1 MIGKFS
7 LTGNQSKSS
16 PQSAKSTNSSV
27 DSNNSIPK
35 KDHATKSLFGNS
47 KVNLTG
53 ASMSNLSLNFS
64 NMAKKVGEGFS
75 QIPGNMTGTNA
86 VGGGGSNSSHPDS
99 TASIHEKRPL
109 EDKVRKE
116 QINAVM
122 SILEDVNL
130 QCSLNQSG
138 LIIAYTG
145 KNMSP
150 IIHPGIK
157 FTWFRMK
164 HSYGM
169 DENDAVVEQIE
180 ETNKSWYSPSID
192 DIGAMICVQCEDN
205 YDQGLSKYLEVRFR
219 LLFLSFSLSFFLSF
233 FLFFLS
239 SFFLSSLVL
248 VWTN

>member
-16 PQSAKSTNSSV
+16 PQSAKSTTSSV
-27 DSNNSIPK
+27 DSNNANPK
-35 KDHATKSLFGNS
+35 KDNATKSLFGNS

-53 ASMSNLSLNFS
+53 SSMSNLSLNFS

-75 QIPGNMTGTNA
+75 QIPHTIPVNMTGTNA
-86 VGGGGSNSSHPDS
+86 TGVGGNSSHPDS
-99 TASIHEKRPL
+99 ISSIHEKRPL
-109 EDKVRKE
+109 DDKVRKE

-180 ETNKSWYSPSID
+180 ETNNSWYSPSID

-205 YDQGLSKYLEVRFR
+205 YDQGLSKYLEVGFDC
-219 LLFLSFSLSFFLSF
+219 FIFCFAYSFFLRF
-233 FLFFLS
+233 PTFRC
-239 SFFLSSLVL
+239 
-248 VWTN
+248 